1 MREAKPPGSAH
12 PKVESDGTPWNIG
25 CAPGQPDIAQIGPLG
40 VMHVFVVTA
49 HHPVVPSTSFVLD
62 LDRALS
68 GHASFPDAHDGAF
81 VTP

>member
-40 VMHVFVVTA
+40 AMHAFVVTA
-49 HHPVVPSTSFVLD
+49 HHLVVPLTSFVLD
-62 LDRALS
+62 LDQISS
-68 GHASFPDAHDGAF
+68 GHANVLDTRDGTF
-81 VTP
+81 VTS